1 MVNMSNNREV
11 TNVLI
16 YQDITFVKSSMSEA
30 KLSFLKNA
38 AIAHYI
44 VAADTS
50 TIHAEPKKKRD
61 YFSKYQPCPISTKS
75 P

>member
-1 MVNMSNNREV
+1 
-11 TNVLI
+11 
-16 YQDITFVKSSMSEA
+16 MSEA

-50 TIHAEPKKKRD
+50 TIHAEPKKKRE
-61 YFSKYQPCPISTKS
+61 YFAKPQGLTSAAQTAILNHFIHLDKCFRGVTKLNQIALLQ
-75 P
+75 